1 MFLVMTEILL
11 TETLLFLETSL
22 RVKTNIQILATT
34 HIECVVKL
42 TRREAR

>member
-1 MFLVMTEILL
+1 MFLAMTEILL

-34 HIECVVKL
+34 HVECVL
-42 TRREAR
+42 Y